1 MPDNNTEYVPTLTFD
16 SAPSAPD
23 LAGAANA
30 AAAAFAEE
38 EKAKN
43 SKSATEHEEAQL
55 SPAELRAVNDF
66 AQKIDITDSN
76 AILQYGASSQKNIAE
91 FSGATLNNVR
101 TKDMGDV
108 GGMLTDL
115 VVELKGFNY
124 SEDQKKG
131 FLGLF
136 RKAENKIASLKA
148 QYDKA
153 EVNVDKIS
161 DALEQHQVT
170 LLKDVATLD
179 KMYALNQSYY
189 KELTMYILAGKK
201 KLQECE
207 EVVLPQLQEKARQSG
222 LPEDAQ
228 AVNDYQNM
236 ISRFDKKIHDL
247 ELTRMISVQ
256 MSPQIRL
263 IQNNDTLMVEKIQ
276 TSLVNTIPLWKSQ
289 MVLALGMHHSQQAM
303 EAQREVTNLTNELL
317 KKNAE
322 KLKTGSI
329 EVARESER
337 GIVDLETLKETNQ
350 SLIDT
355 LEEVRSIQ
363 AEGAQKR
370 REAEKELGRI
380 ETELREKLVQI
391 NK

>member
-1 MPDNNTEYVPTLTFD
+1 MTDTNLDYVPTLTFN
-16 SAPSAPD
+16 STPTTP
-23 LAGAANA
+23 AAQA
-30 AAAAFAEE
+30 AVAQAIAE
-38 EKAKN
+38 EKAPAMT
-43 SKSATEHEEAQL
+43 ATQAEESQL
-55 SPAELRAVNDF
+55 SAEELKLVNDF
-66 AQKIDITDSN
+66 AEKIDITDSN
-76 AILQYGASSQKNIAE
+76 AILQYGASSQKNIAD
-91 FSGATLNNVR
+91 FSGTTINSVR
-101 TKDMGDV
+101 TKDMGEV
-108 GGMLTDL
+108 GGMLSNL

-124 SEDQKKG
+124 GEEEKKG

-136 RKAENKIASLKA
+136 KKAENKIATLKA

-153 EVNVDKIS
+153 EVNVDKIC

-170 LLKDVATLD
+170 LLKDVSTLD
-179 KMYALNQSYY
+179 KMYGLNQQYF

-201 KLQECE
+201 KLKECE

-247 ELTRMISVQ
+247 ELTRMISIQ

-303 EAQREVTNLTNELL
+303 EAQREVTNVTNELL
-317 KKNAE
+317 RKNAE
-322 KLKTGSI
+322 ALKTGSI
-329 EVARESER
+329 EVAKESER
-337 GIVDLETLKETNQ
+337 GIVDLETLKHTNQ
-350 SLIDT
+350 TLIDT

-363 AEGAQKR
+363 ADGAAKR
-370 REAEKELGRI
+370 RAAEVELGRI

>member
-1 MPDNNTEYVPTLTFD
+1 MTDTNLDYVPTLTFN
-16 SAPSAPD
+16 STPTTP
-23 LAGAANA
+23 AAQA
-30 AAAAFAEE
+30 AVAQAIAE
-38 EKAKN
+38 EKAPAMT
-43 SKSATEHEEAQL
+43 ATQAEESQL
-55 SPAELRAVNDF
+55 SAEELKLVNDF
-66 AQKIDITDSN
+66 AEKIDITDSN
-76 AILQYGASSQKNIAE
+76 AILQYGASSQKNIAD
-91 FSGATLNNVR
+91 FSGTTLNSVR
-101 TKDMGDV
+101 TKDMGEV
-108 GGMLTDL
+108 GGMLSNL

-124 SEDQKKG
+124 GEEEKKG

-136 RKAENKIASLKA
+136 KKAENKIATLKA

-153 EVNVDKIS
+153 EVNVDKIC

-170 LLKDVATLD
+170 LLKDVSTLD
-179 KMYALNQSYY
+179 KMYGLNQQYF

-201 KLQECE
+201 KLKECE
-207 EVVLPQLQEKARQSG
+207 EVVLPQLQEKARHSG

-247 ELTRMISVQ
+247 ELTRMISIQ

-303 EAQREVTNLTNELL
+303 EAQREVTNVTNELL
-317 KKNAE
+317 RKNAE
-322 KLKTGSI
+322 ALKIGSI
-329 EVARESER
+329 EVAKESER
-337 GIVDLETLKETNQ
+337 GIVDLETLKNTNQ
-350 SLIDT
+350 TLIDT

-363 AEGAQKR
+363 ADGAAKR
-370 REAEKELGRI
+370 RAAEVELGRI

>member
-55 SPAELRAVNDF
+55 SPAELKAVNDF

-136 RKAENKIASLKA
+136 RKAENRIASLKA